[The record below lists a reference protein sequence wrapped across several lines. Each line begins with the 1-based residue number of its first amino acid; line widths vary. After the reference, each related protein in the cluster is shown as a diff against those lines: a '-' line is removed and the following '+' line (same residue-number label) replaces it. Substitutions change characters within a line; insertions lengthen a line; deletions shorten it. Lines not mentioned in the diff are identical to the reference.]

1 MKSVRQHC
9 YCRANFF
16 YSLLP
21 LFRKAG
27 KCIEMYHQPDIT
39 AMPKLLLRFIK
50 FQGVQVASFLR
61 RTKGYFGTFLYYVG
75 TSLHVFEEHE

>member
-1 MKSVRQHC
+1 
-9 YCRANFF
+9 
-16 YSLLP
+16 
-21 LFRKAG
+21 
-27 KCIEMYHQPDIT
+27 MYHQPDIT

-61 RTKGYFGTFLYYVG
+61 RTKGYFGNFFVLG